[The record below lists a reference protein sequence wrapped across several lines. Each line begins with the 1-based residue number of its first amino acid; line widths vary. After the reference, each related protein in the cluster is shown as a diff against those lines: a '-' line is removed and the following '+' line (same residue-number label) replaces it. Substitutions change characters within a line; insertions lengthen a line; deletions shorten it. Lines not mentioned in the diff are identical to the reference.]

1 MHLVQYPIR
10 REELF
15 NQAAAFK
22 SNRLPD
28 ETDQWGTK
36 EELNERFSMGCE
48 HVKNALKL
56 LQTNFR
62 WPDYDHKSLSKWSHD
77 RLALLDEAVHP
88 TLQYAAQ
95 GAAQALEDAC
105 ALASSYKKHGPSKLH
120 AVFHEYEQERIPRST
135 KIVHFA
141 REIGIFAHYD
151 GMAKIVRD
159 TILRDICDT
168 TQYVCDKN
176 TVPCGCGQTNV
187 DINARIING
196 ENALEGSWSM
206 MVTLRDN
213 TIQSDSDRPE
223 HFCGGT
229 ILSES
234 YILTAA
240 HCFKDVPENSSLE
253 HFSVAAG
260 ILNQSQSNP
269 IIRQIDKIIIHPF
282 YRKGLGY
289 NRHDIAILHLTK
301 PLDLGRN
308 SSITRTC
315 LPPRSDSIEEMMQYP
330 PNGTNLVAIGW
341 GSLTAYGGII
351 YPDTLQQLTIPLVHQ
366 ADRSCF
372 QSISDPAVQFCAGLH
387 KDGICSAD
395 SGGPI
400 FQWIGDR
407 WQQVGIASYVQGGC
421 LFESGQAVFTRISY
435 FNDWINLHISE
446 NNQTL
451 ISNNNTEVSRVQYH
465 CNGFQDNCGCGYA
478 QVVLSPSILSKSE
491 SALPYSWSMVVSI
504 RTGINNQHICSG
516 TILEEY
522 YILTAAHCLRNR
534 LAQDITIAT
543 RMYYRSESSALIR
556 QVDQIYIHPN
566 YTENSNQYMNDIA
579 ILRLSQSLRIVND
592 QLVSRTCIPTID
604 DEWIDVSQYASN
616 GSQLVVTGWNIIN
629 TSNISKSEIL
639 QQAEIF
645 VVDDSETSN
654 CYVSDDQRQNQ
665 FCAGRYGNDKGDS
678 GSPVFQREN
687 MRWTQV
693 GLTSYCRTSS
703 GHGVFTRLTAY
714 VDWIKSILSSIVIK
728 PAKTY
733 QCDKKAPCGC
743 GQTDVVLTS
752 SRTVG
757 GENTVGYSWPMMVS
771 FEYYDR
777 LHECGG
783 TILSDSWILSAAGC
797 FFRLQTVVNMTIFAG
812 IHNLSQTVKIK
823 RNTDRIYMH
832 PNYSLGYA
840 PLHDIA
846 LVHLDQPLPLDNVN
860 MSAIFAKTCVPNENE
875 LSSDQYSD
883 LVIVGWGTS
892 RFSASISNTLQQLSV
907 RMVDNNDKF
916 CSSTIKNSSYQFCA
930 GFVNDS
936 RGADINLY
944 CRGQSGG
951 PVFMYKNNHWEQV
964 SPTKGYKISFAI
976 K

>member
-1 MHLVQYPIR
+1 MMIY
-10 REELF
+10 
-15 NQAAAFK
+15 
-22 SNRLPD
+22 
-28 ETDQWGTK
+28 
-36 EELNERFSMGCE
+36 
-48 HVKNALKL
+48 
-56 LQTNFR
+56 
-62 WPDYDHKSLSKWSHD
+62 
-77 RLALLDEAVHP
+77 
-88 TLQYAAQ
+88 
-95 GAAQALEDAC
+95 
-105 ALASSYKKHGPSKLH
+105 SS
-120 AVFHEYEQERIPRST
+120 F
-135 KIVHFA
+135 
-141 REIGIFAHYD
+141 
-151 GMAKIVRD
+151 
-159 TILRDICDT
+159 
-168 TQYVCDKN
+168 
-176 TVPCGCGQTNV
+176 
-187 DINARIING
+187 
-196 ENALEGSWSM
+196 
-206 MVTLRDN
+206 
-213 TIQSDSDRPE
+213 
-223 HFCGGT
+223 
-229 ILSES
+229 
-234 YILTAA
+234 
-240 HCFKDVPENSSLE
+240 
-253 HFSVAAG
+253 
-260 ILNQSQSNP
+260 
-269 IIRQIDKIIIHPF
+269 
-282 YRKGLGY
+282 LG
-289 NRHDIAILHLTK
+289 
-301 PLDLGRN
+301 
-308 SSITRTC
+308 
-315 LPPRSDSIEEMMQYP
+315 
-330 PNGTNLVAIGW
+330 V
-341 GSLTAYGGII
+341 
-351 YPDTLQQLTIPLVHQ
+351 
-366 ADRSCF
+366 
-372 QSISDPAVQFCAGLH
+372 
-387 KDGICSAD
+387 CSAD

-407 WQQVGIASYVQGGC
+407 WQQVGITSYGHGGC

-451 ISNNNTEVSRVQYH
+451 ISNNNTEVSRVQYN
-465 CNGFQDNCGCGYA
+465 CFNSQDNCGCGYA
-478 QVVLSPSILSKSE
+478 EVVLSPSILSKSE

-592 QLVSRTCIPTID
+592 QLISRTCIPTID

-645 VVDDSETSN
+645 VMDDSETSN
-654 CYVSDDQRQNQ
+654 CYVSDDQRQTQ
-665 FCAGRYGNDKGDS
+665 FCAGRYGNDKEICYGGDS
-678 GSPVFQREN
+678 GSPAFQREG

-693 GLTSYCRTSS
+693 GLTSHCRTSS

-728 PAKTY
+728 PTKTY
-733 QCDKKAPCGC
+733 QCDKKAACGC

-777 LHECGG
+777 FHECGG
-783 TILSDSWILSAAGC
+783 TILSDSWILTAAGC
-797 FFRLQTVVNMTIFAG
+797 FIRGPTVVNLTVFAG

-860 MSAIFAKTCVPNENE
+860 MSATFAKTCVPNENE
-875 LSSDQYSD
+875 LSSDQYLD

-944 CRGQSGG
+944 CRG
-951 PVFMYKNNHWEQV
+951 KEN
-964 SPTKGYKISFAI
+964 
-976 K
+976 